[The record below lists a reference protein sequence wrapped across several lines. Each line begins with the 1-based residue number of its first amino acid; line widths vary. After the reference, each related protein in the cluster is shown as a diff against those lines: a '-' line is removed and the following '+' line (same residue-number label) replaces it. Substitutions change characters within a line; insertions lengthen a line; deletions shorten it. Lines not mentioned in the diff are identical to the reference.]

1 MDIELSF
8 ICLRRSWLIGK
19 VTGTLQIKSYT
30 VVFTADDH
38 VGIGPAVARYMADY
52 VLKAKSFEDHQS
64 CFMTYVDIIK
74 YLHEETF
81 KTDCLNEISTRF
93 FTIKFKVL

>member
-8 ICLRRSWLIGK
+8 ICLRRTWLVDK
-19 VTGTLQIKSYT
+19 VTGTIPIKSYT
-30 VVFTADDH
+30 VVFSADDH
-38 VGIGPAVARYMADY
+38 VGIGPAVASYLVEYM
-52 VLKAKSFEDHQS
+52 LKAKSLDEHQS
-64 CFMTYVDIIK
+64 CFTTYVDIIK